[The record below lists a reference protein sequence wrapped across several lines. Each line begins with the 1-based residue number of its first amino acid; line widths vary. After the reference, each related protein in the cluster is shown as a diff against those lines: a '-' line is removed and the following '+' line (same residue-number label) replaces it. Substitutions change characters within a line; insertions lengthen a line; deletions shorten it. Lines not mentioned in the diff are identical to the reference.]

1 MSVLL
6 ILFCFIADAQNSLFS
21 SADWA
26 PLVRLFTESSVSSF
40 RLHIKS
46 SVESNE
52 IDILTSLAEL
62 IKLVHEGMLVN
73 TPQTPSTSK
82 H

>member
-1 MSVLL
+1 MSVSL
-6 ILFCFIADAQNSLFS
+6 ILFCFIADAQNSLLS

-26 PLVRLFTESSVSSF
+26 PLVRLLTESSVSSF

-52 IDILTSLAEL
+52 VDILEL

-73 TPQTPSTSK
+73 TPQIPK